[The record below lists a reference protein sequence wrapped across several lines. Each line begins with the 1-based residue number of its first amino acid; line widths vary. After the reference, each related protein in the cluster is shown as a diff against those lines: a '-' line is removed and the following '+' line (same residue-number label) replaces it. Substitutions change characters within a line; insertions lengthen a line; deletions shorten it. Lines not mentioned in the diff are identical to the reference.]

1 MNVPAYAS
9 PNLRIGRSYDAQTSK
24 AGIDIYTPGNI
35 DIEDTKVNQFNFE
48 YRVIKNSKD
57 TKDLLNISGELSL
70 KIKAGLVLVSGAG
83 KYLSDNKRAEDTT
96 EVLAVLKCLTVC
108 FTTGLVMIIPMLR
121 ASCVLKHNEKKS
133 VVSGSILVKLR
144 LGKGERVCLKKEK

>member
-1 MNVPAYAS
+1 MNIPAYAS

-24 AGIDIYTPGNI
+24 AGIDIYPFGNI
-35 DIEDTKVNQFNFE
+35 DIEETNVNQFSFE

-70 KIKAGLVLVSGAG
+70 KVKAGLVSVSGPG
-83 KYLSDNKRAEDTT
+83 KYLSDNKRTEDTT

-108 FTTGLVMIIPMLR
+108 FTIRLRII
-121 ASCVLKHNEKKS
+121 
-133 VVSGSILVKLR
+133 IYYT
-144 LGKGERVCLKKEK
+144 